1 MRVLFYTAA
10 AIAATF
16 ATVSQAVKIESVNSD
31 LYIQENSFSQI
42 DAFQGNNNNNAN
54 NNNN

>member
-16 ATVSQAVKIESVNSD
+16 ATVSQAVKIENVNSD

-42 DAFQGNNNNNAN
+42 DAFQGNNNNNNTN
-54 NNNN
+54 NN